1 MREAGHVESMKSLPS
16 VFEPKYKKLAEMLK
30 GTVAEIP
37 YTELREN
44 AIVWANEINAEKDPR
59 KQEAKIQEMNAKS
72 NNFRSLIHGTTPPQ
86 PLPPKNPAELQGP
99 KLVYEI
105 DPSQTPAEKNEAK
118 QEAETPVAVF
128 GPIHTHIL
136 FSATKEF
143 VEGADLD
150 EGVVIPM
157 PEEEIKA
164 FDKDES
170 RAFRWLVEHGVD
182 LFVAEQGMQS
192 SAVAAKLDLSPLK
205 GEIWDK
211 ASAADVQTALDSG
224 EIAPQLNVLSKGEG
238 FTFYEIKQDAVF
250 PMTFAFKTPAGGKGL
265 LQIVSLASQNSK
277 ISGLSIR
284 YKKLLGGPST
294 PENAKNPLSSTDEK
308 ADAKPAVESAASFG
322 PEIDRLLTDPSYLDA
337 DTDLAISGLDVK
349 PAELE
354 AQKEAVKKGEI
365 VPPWMRERGI
375 DFFVGSS
382 LAGVDIDM
390 IELTGDGWKNI
401 SPDGLKE
408 KIASLRRT
416 EPPKF
421 SYPIT
426 ELGTFGFRTREGG
439 IGIVQIT
446 GKYKSHQSESI
457 IIRYKMISGTTKS
470 PPLPQKTEPSGEI
483 PADNPAEP
491 VETEA
496 K

>member
-1 MREAGHVESMKSLPS
+1 
-16 VFEPKYKKLAEMLK
+16 
-30 GTVAEIP
+30 
-37 YTELREN
+37 
-44 AIVWANEINAEKDPR
+44 
-59 KQEAKIQEMNAKS
+59 
-72 NNFRSLIHGTTPPQ
+72 
-86 PLPPKNPAELQGP
+86 
-99 KLVYEI
+99 
-105 DPSQTPAEKNEAK
+105 
-118 QEAETPVAVF
+118 
-128 GPIHTHIL
+128 
-136 FSATKEF
+136 
-143 VEGADLD
+143 
-150 EGVVIPM
+150 
-157 PEEEIKA
+157 
-164 FDKDES
+164 
-170 RAFRWLVEHGVD
+170 
-182 LFVAEQGMQS
+182 
-192 SAVAAKLDLSPLK
+192 
-205 GEIWDK
+205 
-211 ASAADVQTALDSG
+211 
-224 EIAPQLNVLSKGEG
+224 
-238 FTFYEIKQDAVF
+238 
-250 PMTFAFKTPAGGKGL
+250 
-265 LQIVSLASQNSK
+265 
-277 ISGLSIR
+277 
-284 YKKLLGGPST
+284 
-294 PENAKNPLSSTDEK
+294 
-308 ADAKPAVESAASFG
+308 
-322 PEIDRLLTDPSYLDA
+322 
-337 DTDLAISGLDVK
+337 
-349 PAELE
+349 
-354 AQKEAVKKGEI
+354 
-365 VPPWMRERGI
+365 MRERGI